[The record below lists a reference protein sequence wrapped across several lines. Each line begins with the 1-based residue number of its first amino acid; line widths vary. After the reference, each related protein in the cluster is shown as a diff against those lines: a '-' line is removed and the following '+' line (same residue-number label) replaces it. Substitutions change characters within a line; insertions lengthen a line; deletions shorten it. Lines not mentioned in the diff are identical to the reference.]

1 MPNSDN
7 PRPKDL
13 PECGVL
19 ITGGTSGVGLA
30 TALEFAA
37 AGVPR
42 IAIAGRDP
50 GRGAAAAA
58 RVRDVGAECTFY
70 ATDATDTTAAAR
82 TAEAAAGF
90 LGGGI
95 DIFVNTTA
103 PRVRPTPFSKVAADD
118 IEGLL
123 TELILPPM
131 RMAHAVLPTM
141 RQQRSGVI
149 INMASDAAK
158 TATPGEAL
166 IGAAMAAIVMFTRTL
181 AIEEKRYGIRANVVT
196 PSLISGTGLTD
207 YLLDDGFSG
216 KLFAAASAKAD
227 LGVPDAGDVASLIV
241 FLAGPGASRLT
252 GQAISVN
259 GGISAS

>member
-1 MPNSDN
+1 
-7 PRPKDL
+7 
-13 PECGVL
+13 
-19 ITGGTSGVGLA
+19 
-30 TALEFAA
+30 
-37 AGVPR
+37 
-42 IAIAGRDP
+42 
-50 GRGAAAAA
+50 
-58 RVRDVGAECTFY
+58 VGAECTFY
-70 ATDATDTTAAAR
+70 ASDTTAAAR

-118 IEGLL
+118 IKGLL

-131 RMAHAVLPTM
+131 RMVHAVLPTM

-166 IGAAMAAIVMFTRTL
+166 IGAAMAATVMFTRTL

-241 FLAGPGASRLT
+241 FLAGPGANRLT
-252 GQAISVN
+252 GQAIRVN